1 MAQRVTLRSF
11 VVLAVAALGLGA
23 CQPHYDGLQIRYVN
37 GTGEFDSNGL
47 EIREGQALAVEITP
61 LSDNRYEDYEDFDI
75 VELESFNPNV
85 LVAAPSTDT
94 NRFVLIG
101 VAVGE
106 TEVDVEINGRD
117 VDTISAK
124 VVGQNGGAP

>member
-1 MAQRVTLRSF
+1 MAHHVTPRSF
-11 VVLAVAALGLGA
+11 AMLTVAWLGLAA
-23 CQPHYDGLQIRYVN
+23 CQPHYDGLEIRYVN

-47 EIREGQALAVEITP
+47 EIREGQAIAIEVTP

-75 VELESFNPNV
+75 VELNSFNPNV
-85 LVAAPSTDT
+85 LVTAPSTDI

-101 VAVGE
+101 VAVGQ
-106 TEVDVEINGRD
+106 TDVDVEINGRD

-124 VVGQNGGAP
+124 VIAQTGGGQ